1 MYVCVCARAA
11 DCRSSTA
18 ERREVGLVHSRAD
31 GTRGTSWAGRSARC
45 TATTATAATT
55 PFTTT
60 TPLTTTTTAAAATAA
75 LEPTAGTGRF
85 DVAQVNLEQV
95 LFLAL
100 ALALGLFAGGGLD
113 VHVAVVITNEGLGGL
128 PLLVRLAALVRLARG
143 LDAELVRL
151 VLVPLGNVF
160 SIRLV
165 LFLGGGALGLLL
177 RFGGGFSLFLLGNGL
192 AEPLVLVLGRA
203 VFLAPTALNGLG
215 GIAVI
220 GSVTG
225 KKKKKHK
232 ELDSVQSST
241 YLRSLRE
248 WRSSRTGRPRLS
260 RFLCWEVSPRGPA
273 SNVNWLSR
281 VPRLRLFSA
290 PALRSRKAGSE
301 RQSARDWETTANVL
315 LTSLVARKASGAPAG
330 VFGGMGVPGFRGVV
344 PLANAGTGL
353 VDDLDGWGRLAVR
366 VFLGVVSYVQVR

>member
-160 SIRLV
+160 SIGLV

-215 GIAVI
+215 GVAVM

-225 KKKKKHK
+225 KKKKKTQRARFCPVQRLPPVLARMAILTHRAAAAVTV
-232 ELDSVQSST
+232 LVLGSVAARASIQRQLIVARAPS
-241 YLRSLRE
+241 
-248 WRSSRTGRPRLS
+248 
-260 RFLCWEVSPRGPA
+260 EV
-273 SNVNWLSR
+273 V
-281 VPRLRLFSA
+281 FSA
-290 PALRSRKAGSE
+290 GI
-301 RQSARDWETTANVL
+301 
-315 LTSLVARKASGAPAG
+315 
-330 VFGGMGVPGFRGVV
+330 
-344 PLANAGTGL
+344 
-353 VDDLDGWGRLAVR
+353 AVTE
-366 VFLGVVSYVQVR
+366 G